1 MPLTATKRKRFVLDS
16 PAEVAEFFGVTETAV
31 RQRWMPAGMP
41 KIEPRKKKPGASQ
54 YRYPADQILTWLTT
68 EGPWRK
74 RIDPADR
81 AEREAAADPSADASQ
96 DAMMAAPISTPG
108 LERYRNAKAEDAEM
122 DVAERKGQL
131 IRTSSAMA
139 VWVTVFGLLQ
149 RLVEQF
155 ARMSA
160 ITGREAASILKEA
173 INESHEC
180 GRKKLEE
187 NAGVKLGSIGP
198 EPTRRAEPGDPP
210 DGAPAGEA
218 DQPVGG
224 TGNRDSYGTVCG
236 EPVPTLAPSGQQDLV
251 PGVGS

>member
-41 KIEPRKKKPGASQ
+41 KIEPGGKKKPGASQ
-54 YRYPADQILTWLTT
+54 YRYPADQILAWLIT

-81 AEREAAADPSADASQ
+81 AVREAAADPAADANQ
-96 DAMMAAPISTPG
+96 DAMMVAPISTPG

-139 VWVTVFGLLQ
+139 VWVTVQ
-149 RLVEQF
+149 
-155 ARMSA
+155 
-160 ITGREAASILKEA
+160 
-173 INESHEC
+173 
-180 GRKKLEE
+180 
-187 NAGVKLGSIGP
+187 
-198 EPTRRAEPGDPP
+198 
-210 DGAPAGEA
+210 
-218 DQPVGG
+218 
-224 TGNRDSYGTVCG
+224 
-236 EPVPTLAPSGQQDLV
+236 
-251 PGVGS
+251 GVGS